1 MTVGW
6 TLRTMSNVTY
16 ILMQDQPEAGPAVER
31 LKKYVS
37 DILKKKQK
45 SRRGNERR
53 E

>member
-1 MTVGW
+1 
-6 TLRTMSNVTY
+6 MSTVTY
-16 ILMQDQPEAGPAVER
+16 ILMQDQAGSVVER
-31 LKKYVS
+31 LKKYVI